1 MRPSSR
7 RRRQRRRADR
17 PDAAAAEAAR
27 SLGVL
32 RVVLGEGK
40 RWPLFASAIIVAAV
54 ALLGLT
60 VFTSDKLSTVG
71 PLLAI
76 GVVLV
81 VWHQT
86 LFRWRALMTLI
97 LLVILFIP
105 IKRYSLPASLP
116 INLEPYRLVVFFVAV
131 GWITSLLIDPRVRF
145 RKTAIDGPLILF
157 AFIAL
162 ISDIFN
168 KTRVNSVQSE
178 VVKKLLF
185 FLSFFIVF
193 YLTVSVVKRARD
205 IDFVLRVLVGGG
217 AVLGFLAIVER
228 NTGFDLFNHLQSV
241 FPFLH
246 LDSLNVP
253 RLPPRGGRLRV
264 YASAQHPIALGAAL
278 TLLVPFAIYLTR
290 QNGKRWWWWTA
301 AALLTLG
308 SMTTGS
314 RTSVTMFLAM
324 GLIYVL
330 WRPKVVRRFWPALI
344 PALLAIHFAAPGA
357 LGTVRSSFFPK
368 GGIVAQQQN
377 AAVGHGRLATLG
389 PALRTEFD
397 PNPLVGEGFGT
408 RVSTPLPTVP
418 QNGPILDDQW
428 LGILLETG
436 VAGTF
441 ALLWVF
447 VRLIRRLWP
456 HARDDNSPWGWLM
469 IAGIASVASFAV
481 SMFFYDAFSFIQVT
495 FLLFILMGLSA
506 SALIA
511 PEYVRTTAQ
520 ATRREARTAATPP
533 VGGPQGQPG

>member
-1 MRPSSR
+1 M
-7 RRRQRRRADR
+7 
-17 PDAAAAEAAR
+17 
-27 SLGVL
+27 
-32 RVVLGEGK
+32 RVVLGEGR
-40 RWPLFASAIIVAAV
+40 RWPLIASTILVAAV

-71 PLLAI
+71 PLLAV
-76 GVVLV
+76 GVVLI

-86 LFRWRALMTLI
+86 LFRWRSLMVLI
-97 LLVILFIP
+97 LLVILYIP

-116 INLEPYRLVVFFVAV
+116 INLEPYRLIVFFVAV

-145 RKTAIDGPLILF
+145 RKTPIDGPLILF
-157 AFIAL
+157 AFVAL

-168 KTRVNSVQSE
+168 RTRVNSVQSE

-217 AVLGFLAIVER
+217 AVLGFLAIIER
-228 NTGFDLFNHLQSV
+228 NTGFDVFNHLQSV

-246 LDSLNVP
+246 LDQLNVP

-278 TLLVPFAIYLTR
+278 TMLVPFAIYLTR
-290 QNGKRWWWWTA
+290 RCGKRWWVA

-314 RTSVTMFLAM
+314 RTSVTMFIAI
-324 GLIYVL
+324 GFIYL
-330 WRPKVVRRFWPALI
+330 LLRPAVVRRFWPALI

-357 LGTVRSSFFPK
+357 LGTVRQSFFPK
-368 GGIVAQQQN
+368 GGIIAQQQN

-408 RVSTPLPTVP
+408 RVSTALPTVP
-418 QNGPILDDQW
+418 KNGPILDDQW

-436 VAGTF
+436 VAGAL

-447 VRLIRRLWP
+447 VRFCRRLWP
-456 HARDDNSPWGWLM
+456 HARDDDSPWGWLM

-495 FLLFILMGLSA
+495 FMLFIVMGLSA
-506 SALIA
+506 SALMA
-511 PEYVRTTAQ
+511 PDYVRAEQ
-520 ATRREARTAATPP
+520 PSPRAARAASPP
-533 VGGPQGQPG
+533 LGGPQGQPG